1 MQTTPQHSR
10 VLLVR
15 PEFAERATVLAG
27 LSDGTIPMSAIPEA
41 ARRFYGEQLPQET
54 MTVDGG
60 IARIPLS
67 GVIYRGA
74 SSAGSTDPNKL
85 ADMITEADSRPDVRS
100 ILLVVDSPGGT
111 VQGTPEAAAAVVS
124 AEKPLFAFVTG
135 QAASAAYWIASGADQ
150 LFASPSA
157 EVGSIGAFMAF
168 FDVSG
173 MFSQVGIRTEVISSG
188 RYKGAGVMGTS
199 LTPDQRANLQEQV
212 NNIAAEFKSQVQA
225 NRYPKAIN
233 PDLMH
238 GQMFQAKA
246 AAVSGLIDGIMRSEQ
261 QVRALLS

>member
-15 PEFAERATVLAG
+15 PEFAERATILVG
-27 LSDGTIPMSAIPEA
+27 LSDGTIPLAAIPEA
-41 ARRFYGEQLPQET
+41 ARRFFGEQQPQET

-74 SSAGSTDPNKL
+74 SSAGSTDPDKL
-85 ADMITEADSRPDVRS
+85 ASNIREADSRPDVKS

-111 VQGTPEAAAAVVS
+111 VQGTPEAADAVAS
-124 AEKPLFAFVTG
+124 AVKPIIAFVTG

-150 LFASPSA
+150 VFASPSA

-168 FDVSG
+168 FDLSG
-173 MFSQVGIRTEVISSG
+173 MFSQMGVRTEVISSG

-199 LTPDQRANLQEQV
+199 LTAEQRSNLQEQV
-212 NNIAAEFKSQVQA
+212 NAIAEDFKSQVQS

-238 GQMFQAKA
+238 GQMFRAKDA
-246 AAVSGLIDGIMRSEQ
+246 TTHGLIDGIMRSEQ
-261 QVRALLS
+261 QVRSLIG